1 MTSFAPRGLCLPRTE
16 RALLAAAQRDDER
29 AQTELLRRY
38 EPLVHATLRPM
49 RLPQRVDREDIVQEA
64 RIGLLCAMRAW
75 RPGRAAFPA
84 FAARCIRNRVIMVL
98 NNAGRQKHRVLNGA
112 YSLDAPVQPTGG
124 GRALDGRGFAS
135 YHELPAPGPG
145 PEATVLVR
153 EQLAAVLM
161 ALPTLTRRE
170 GQALVGMLNGR
181 SQQQLADELGGTAKA
196 FATAL
201 RRARDKLA
209 GSDGLAA

>member
-1 MTSFAPRGLCLPRTE
+1 MTPPAPWGPWVPRTDH
-16 RALLAAAQRDDER
+16 ALLAAAQRNDQR
-29 AQTELLRRY
+29 AQTELFRRY
-38 EPLVHATLRPM
+38 DPLVQATLRPM
-49 RLPQRVDREDIVQEA
+49 RLPQRVEREDIVQEA

-75 RPGRAAFPA
+75 RPGRGAFPA

-98 NNAGRQKHRVLNGA
+98 NNAGRHKHRILNGA
-112 YSLDAPVQPTGG
+112 YSLDAPIQQTVG
-124 GRALDGRGFAS
+124 GRTPDGSGPAS
-135 YHELPAPGPG
+135 CHELPGAGPG

-153 EQLAAVLM
+153 EQLAAVLA
-161 ALPTLTRRE
+161 ALPTLTCRE
-170 GQALVGMLNGR
+170 RQALAGMLNGC

-209 GSDGLAA
+209 ASDVLAA

>member
-1 MTSFAPRGLCLPRTE
+1 MASLAPWGPCVPPTE
-16 RALLAAAQRDDER
+16 RALLAAARRDDQR

-38 EPLVHATLRPM
+38 DPLVHATVRPM
-49 RLPQRVDREDIVQEA
+49 RLPQRVDREDILQEA

-98 NNAGRQKHRVLNGA
+98 NNAGRQKHKVLNGA
-112 YSLDAPVQPTGG
+112 YSLDAPVQQTVSGWM
-124 GRALDGRGFAS
+124 LDMSEPAS
-135 YHELPAPGPG
+135 CHELAASSPG
-145 PEATVLVR
+145 PEAVVLVR
-153 EQLAAVLM
+153 EQLAAVLA
-161 ALPTLTRRE
+161 ALPTLTPKER
-170 GQALVGMLNGR
+170 QALVGMLNGR

-196 FATAL
+196 FATGL

-209 GSDGLAA
+209 VSQRLAA

>member
-1 MTSFAPRGLCLPRTE
+1 MTSSAPWGSYVPRTE
-16 RALLAAAQRDDER
+16 SALLAAAQRDDER
-29 AQTELLRRY
+29 AQTELLRRFD
-38 EPLVHATLRPM
+38 PLVHATLRPM
-49 RLPQRVDREDIVQEA
+49 RLPQRVDRDDIVQEA

-98 NNAGRQKHRVLNGA
+98 NNAGRQKHRILNGA
-112 YSLDAPVQPTGG
+112 YSLDAPIQHTVG
-124 GRALDGRGFAS
+124 GRRLDGSGLAS
-135 YHELPAPGPG
+135 CHELPGTGPD
-145 PEATVLVR
+145 PEAIVLMR
-153 EQLAAVLM
+153 EQLAAVLA
-161 ALPTLTRRE
+161 ALPTLTPRE
-170 GQALVGMLNGR
+170 RQALVGMLNGC

-209 GSDGLAA
+209 ASDARAA

>member
-1 MTSFAPRGLCLPRTE
+1 MTSFASWGPCVSLSE
-16 RALLAAAQRDDER
+16 RALLAAAQRDDQR

-38 EPLVHATLRPM
+38 DPLVQATLRPI

-98 NNAGRQKHRVLNGA
+98 NNAGRQKHKILNGA
-112 YSLDAPVQPTGG
+112 YSLDAPIQQTAG
-124 GRALDGRGFAS
+124 GRMLDSGAVAS
-135 YHELPAPGPG
+135 CHELPGADAD

-153 EQLAAVLM
+153 EQLAAVLA
-161 ALPTLTRRE
+161 ALPTLTLRE
-170 GQALVGMLNGR
+170 RQALVGMLNGR

-209 GSDGLAA
+209 ASEMLAA